1 MKSAMQVRLDIQAL
15 KGTVE
20 STAGELKNM
29 FRNASEGCLKAFR
42 SSTEHLKQSL
52 QTSTE
57 SLRETVRSSAGKMK
71 EALQLS
77 TEKVERSLGEI
88 CPCQTVRRRIAYSS
102 SPRKHEICVSTGFPS
117 IPEE

>member
-52 QTSTE
+52 QTSTG
-57 SLRETVRSSAGKMK
+57 SLRDTVRSSAGNMK

-77 TEKVERSLGEI
+77 TEKVERTLGGI
-88 CPCQTVRRRIAYSS
+88 CFSQTVRWQIAYSLS
-102 SPRKHEICVSTGFPS
+102 SSKKA
-117 IPEE
+117 